1 MIWERTL
8 IRIVPPLIGIVSIA
22 LTFLGTGTHS
32 GVLGSIGLGI
42 AILMGL
48 AALLFEREVRR
59 SEDRLRRTA
68 SDKTIDHR
76 GIRPRTG
83 ADETEERVVPLEWR
97 SPSHQALTFD
107 NVSVR
112 DLTMDG
118 AAMTEASF
126 VGASLRHC
134 DLSHAQLSRA
144 DFSTSL
150 LIDSNF
156 TAAIL
161 KSAALASTEA
171 RRCTF
176 DFGSCEA
183 SNWTEAFVEESE
195 FHGVELLGAQFTRAR
210 LERCDLKGS
219 NITNA
224 DFSYALLKNC
234 SLESVRM
241 TDADFSQARIVDCTL
256 KDVDFSTSVL
266 DRTSIEAADED
277 HRSLISHLLH
287 SYLSANYPSRWM
299 VFDASVAY
307 IQVALEDDGQLRCE
321 AVNFDSWPNLM
332 KSRKMTRGMKDRLQE
347 LGFSLEPD
355 LNYVRFIDSAAANS
369 YSQAGELLA
378 DALESVYGVSPQAPL
393 KVTASAFEDIDDPDD
408 PTTS

>member
-8 IRIVPPLIGIVSIA
+8 IRIVPPLIGIASIA
-22 LTFLGTGTHS
+22 LAFLGTGAHS
-32 GVLGSIGLGI
+32 SVLGSIGLGI
-42 AILMGL
+42 ATLMGL

-68 SDKTIDHR
+68 SDKAIDHR
-76 GIRPRTG
+76 SLGPRTS
-83 ADETEERVVPLEWR
+83 ADEAERRVAPLEWH
-97 SPSHQALTFD
+97 SPSHGALTFD

-112 DLTMDG
+112 DLTVGG

-134 DLSHAQLSRA
+134 DLSNAQLSRA

-150 LIDSNF
+150 LIDDNF

-161 KSAALASTEA
+161 RSAVLDSIEA
-171 RRCTF
+171 RQCTF
-176 DFGSCEA
+176 DFASCEA
-183 SNWTEAFVEESE
+183 SNWTEAFVEESD
-195 FHGVELLGAQFTRAR
+195 FHGVQLSGAQFTRAR
-210 LERCDLKGS
+210 LEQCDLKDS

-234 SLESVRM
+234 SLESVLLA
-241 TDADFSQARIVDCTL
+241 DADFSQARIVACTL
-256 KDVDFSTSVL
+256 GDVDFSTSVL
-266 DRTSIEAADED
+266 DRTSIETADED
-277 HRSLISHLLH
+277 HRSLISHLLR
-287 SYLSANYPSRWM
+287 SYLSVNHPGRWM

-332 KSRKMTRGMKDRLQE
+332 KSRKMTQGMKGRLQE
-347 LGFSLEPD
+347 LGFSIEPN
-355 LNYVRFIDSAAANS
+355 LNYVSFIDSAATNS
-369 YSQAGELLA
+369 YDQAGELLA
-378 DALESVYGVSPQAPL
+378 DALESVYGVSAQAPL
-393 KVTASAFEDIDDPDD
+393 KVTASAFEDIDDPGD